1 MRLAVQ
7 GRGVYAYTGGK
18 PFDPAL
24 PCVVFLHGAMQDHS
38 AWTLLA
44 RWFAHHG
51 HAVLALDLP
60 GHMRS
65 EGPALD
71 SIEAMADWTLALMDT
86 LDIERVALVGHSMG
100 SLVALEA
107 TARRPQHVSHLAM
120 LGTCVPMPVP
130 AALLQLAQ
138 TDPLA
143 AIERVIQFSFST
155 LAAKPSYP
163 GPGVWLRGAA
173 RGLMRQVLAHQG
185 NRMLFHNDFAA
196 CDRYQGGMAAAAG
209 VTCPVTFVLAEQD
222 QMTLPR
228 GAREVAERLK
238 ARVHAVSGGHFLMQE
253 SPDAVLAALRAALGP

>member
-71 SIEAMADWTLALMDT
+71 SNEAMADWTLALMDT
-86 LDIERVALVGHSMG
+86 LDIERVALVGHSMW
-100 SLVALEA
+100 SLVVLEA
-107 TARRPQHVSHLAM
+107 TARRPQTAPSH
-120 LGTCVPMPVP
+120 
-130 AALLQLAQ
+130 
-138 TDPLA
+138 
-143 AIERVIQFSFST
+143 
-155 LAAKPSYP
+155 
-163 GPGVWLRGAA
+163 
-173 RGLMRQVLAHQG
+173 
-185 NRMLFHNDFAA
+185 
-196 CDRYQGGMAAAAG
+196 DRWA
-209 VTCPVTFVLAEQD
+209 
-222 QMTLPR
+222 
-228 GAREVAERLK
+228 
-238 ARVHAVSGGHFLMQE
+238 SW
-253 SPDAVLAALRAALGP
+253 DAS